1 MNEEPK
7 VRAPATQ
14 PAGAHLRV
22 DSLHLAYMR
31 STREILHGVSLDVM
45 PGKMTAIIGPNAC
58 GKSTLLKACGRVL
71 AAHSGDVLLNGRTV
85 NTYGSKE
92 FARIIGLLPQSANAP
107 EGITVADL
115 VARGR
120 YPHQN
125 LLHQWSRDDEAAVAR
140 ALQRTNTADL
150 AKRHVSALSG
160 GQRQRVW
167 IAMVLAQQTDIL
179 LLDEPT
185 TFLDL
190 AHQLDVLDLCR
201 ELVDEYGTTIVA
213 VLHDLDQAG
222 RYCDYIIAMHD
233 GRILA
238 HGTPQEVITAGT
250 VHSVFGVDCR
260 VIPDPESGTPLVVPL
275 ARKKTP

>member
-1 MNEEPK
+1 MAYS
-7 VRAPATQ
+7 RSAP
-14 PAGAHLRV
+14 
-22 DSLHLAYMR
+22 
-31 STREILHGVSLDVM
+31 EILHGVSLQVA
-45 PGKMTAIIGPNAC
+45 PRKMTAIIGPNAC

-71 AAHSGDVLLNGRTV
+71 AAHSGDVFLNGRAV
-85 NTYGSKE
+85 SAYGSKE
-92 FARIIGLLPQSANAP
+92 FARIIGLLPQSATAP
-107 EGITVADL
+107 DGITVADL

-125 LLHQWSRDDEAAVAR
+125 LLHQWTGDDEAAVAR
-140 ALQRTNTADL
+140 ALQRTHTSEL
-150 AKRHVSALSG
+150 AKEPVTALSG

-213 VLHDLDQAG
+213 VLHDLNQAG
-222 RYCDYIIAMHD
+222 RYCDEIIAMHD
-233 GRILA
+233 GKILA
-238 HGTPQEVITAGT
+238 HGSPEDVITADL
-250 VHSVFGVDCR
+250 VHRVFGVSCR

-275 ARKKTP
+275 MQRNID